1 MFIRFSGQCKP
12 QLRQLGGQACCA
24 LALLLTLLTALL
36 WPTPG
41 RAASPS
47 PIVTPGSVYVE
58 PTLWQLSTTEAA
70 VIVTATDMQA
80 ARMAV
85 LAVGGHVTS
94 ELWLIHGVGARV
106 PTARLAALRAHPG
119 LVAITVNHGVRSAGT
134 AYVKATANPAIWDLL
149 SPVSVDIGANLVHNT
164 PWDIGSEW

>member
-1 MFIRFSGQCKP
+1 MTGNGYQFHFTINQIIDTTLGNGTSDRSRQCWPNFCLHHAIHSTVVVFNSIEVGNSMFIRFSGQCKP

-106 PTARLAALRAHPG
+106 PTAR
-119 LVAITVNHGVRSAGT
+119 
-134 AYVKATANPAIWDLL
+134 
-149 SPVSVDIGANLVHNT
+149 
-164 PWDIGSEW
+164 